1 MKKKILKEELTKSDL
16 EVIRKLIRKELSSVY
31 FDLYRL
37 KSINEFIE
45 IGGLEY
51 LDNQMSIS
59 LIEWPDLIN
68 DIAIKNMINIK
79 FEYLSEKERLIT
91 VLS

>member
-1 MKKKILKEELTKSDL
+1 
-16 EVIRKLIRKELSSVY
+16 
-31 FDLYRL
+31 
-37 KSINEFIE
+37 
-45 IGGLEY
+45 
-51 LDNQMSIS
+51 MSIS

-68 DIAIKNMINIK
+68 DITIKNMINIK

>member
-1 MKKKILKEELTKSDL
+1 MQSIIQS
-16 EVIRKLIRKELSSVY
+16 IIQSSIQSITQSIESTQPIHQSIN
-31 FDLYRL
+31 

-51 LDNQMSIS
+51 LDSQTSIS
-59 LIEWPDLIN
+59 LIEWPDLIS
-68 DIAIKNMINIK
+68 DIDIKNMINIK
-79 FEYLSEKERLIT
+79 FEYLSENERLIT

>member
-1 MKKKILKEELTKSDL
+1 MNEYQVNGKNL
-16 EVIRKLIRKELSSVY
+16 Y
-31 FDLYRL
+31 HFDLYRL

-51 LDNQMSIS
+51 LNNQMSIS

-68 DIAIKNMINIK
+68 NITIKNVINIK